1 MPDLPIR
8 PAVLASPDY
17 PFSAV
22 TAPIKLDQNE
32 SFEDFPAE
40 LKDLALER
48 LRELPWHRYTDLNA
62 DALCNA
68 VARHDGWAPEGTVV
82 TTGSNV
88 LIALLIQLSAMGGGR
103 VLTVKPN
110 FALYGLDARLLG
122 AELTEVPLREDQSV
136 DFDALI
142 AALGQASGPA
152 ARGVIYLPR
161 PHAPTGSLC
170 SLGDVERLALASQ
183 GWLLVIDEAYHHF
196 MDSEDARALA
206 RRHPHVVLLRTLS
219 KAWGL
224 AGLRMGYA
232 LTSDGVARQLRKL
245 VPPFGVS
252 VLQTVCTLVALEHPG
267 YVQARVAHTLKGT
280 AGSIGATALQAEA
293 AALEQA
299 LHERAAQAALEPLL
313 QVCLAQLEP
322 LVSAL
327 ASWLAARQ
335 ATDQQAP
342 DAAALVEP
350 PDAPALRAA
359 LQRLERLLQDSDSAA
374 EQAWDQ
380 DAALFRF
387 CLGARWGEVDAA
399 LRGFDYEQALQVLRE
414 AAPVSGV
421 TT

>member
-48 LRELPWHRYTDLNA
+48 LRQLPWHRYTDLNA

-110 FALYGLDARLLG
+110 FALYGLDAHLLG

-142 AALGQASGPA
+142 AALGPASGPA

-170 SLGDVERLALASQ
+170 RLGDVERLALASQ

-267 YVQARVAHTLKGT
+267 YVQARVAHTLRER
-280 AGSIGATALQAEA
+280 ARLFLALQRHPSWQPVPSHANF
-293 AALEQA
+293 L
-299 LHERAAQAALEPLL
+299 LVRTPDAAQAH
-313 QVCLAQLEP
+313 AQLLAGGV
-322 LVSAL
+322 LVR
-327 ASWLAARQ
+327 RQ
-335 ATDQQAP
+335 DSLPGLHGCLRVTVGTTEEN
-342 DAAALVEP
+342 DAF
-350 PDAPALRAA
+350 LRAA
-359 LQRLERLLQDSDSAA
+359 G
-374 EQAWDQ
+374 
-380 DAALFRF
+380 
-387 CLGARWGEVDAA
+387 LGGA
-399 LRGFDYEQALQVLRE
+399 Q
-414 AAPVSGV
+414 
-421 TT
+421 